1 MTTLASAATGSRWK
15 VNSSDEGMSLHD
27 RLVRDVR
34 CGMFAESPT
43 LPPRWFYDCIGSRL
57 FERITMLPEYYP
69 TRRETEILAERADEI
84 AHQSGASTLVEF
96 GSGTSTK
103 TTLLLDAFTSSGRHL
118 LFVPI
123 DISTAVLT
131 EAAAKIA
138 MRYPNVTVTPLAR
151 DFDDPLRRL
160 PGTPGE
166 RIVVFLGGTI
176 GNFDSV
182 HRGGFLRQ
190 LRRALAPGDQFLLGA
205 DLVKDEKTLL
215 RAYDDSAGVT
225 AEFNRNVIEVL
236 RRELHANDLLEGQLR
251 CQK

>member
-123 DISTAVLT
+123 DAFAGGIQRFGFDAKRYALWAAIVAMMSVLAIIGAFALHRSWTTGRHAWTPSPGQPMGTAPHCGRRRSSS
-131 EAAAKIA
+131 E
-138 MRYPNVTVTPLAR
+138 RPRRSPRSGRAR
-151 DFDDPLRRL
+151 
-160 PGTPGE
+160 
-166 RIVVFLGGTI
+166 I
-176 GNFDSV
+176 G
-182 HRGGFLRQ
+182 
-190 LRRALAPGDQFLLGA
+190 RRAP
-205 DLVKDEKTLL
+205 
-215 RAYDDSAGVT
+215 
-225 AEFNRNVIEVL
+225 I
-236 RRELHANDLLEGQLR
+236 
-251 CQK
+251 